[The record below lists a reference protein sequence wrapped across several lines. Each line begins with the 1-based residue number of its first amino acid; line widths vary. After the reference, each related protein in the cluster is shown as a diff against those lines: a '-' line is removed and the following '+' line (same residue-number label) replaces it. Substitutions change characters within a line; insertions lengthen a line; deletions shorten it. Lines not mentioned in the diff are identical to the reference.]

1 MTTAPVCVASAS
13 VVMFEGQTIVGGGL
27 FAVVVVVEVL
37 LFVFGSGFVAA
48 AATVAVFVIIVPCAS
63 EQLTF
68 ATIVIVAEVTPRVG
82 KVTVRLLPVPPQTPP
97 ALEEQ
102 LTNVS

>member
-1 MTTAPVCVASAS
+1 
-13 VVMFEGQTIVGGGL
+13 MFEGQTIAGGGL
-27 FAVVVVVEVL
+27 FAVVLVVEVL

-68 ATIVIVAEVTPRVG
+68 ATIVIVAEVTRKGSPDR
-82 KVTVRLLPVPPQTPP
+82 R
-97 ALEEQ
+97 
-102 LTNVS
+102 